1 MSPPNVSV
9 SAVSAHAVASI
20 VGSAKNGRLGA
31 VGLFKRF
38 PSVARR
44 PASADS
50 YPTASA
56 CHLGSFVFQPRGFN
70 ASVALSPFSP
80 LRGPTLRSR
89 GRAAMKPRSAPEL
102 KRWGAESMRHF
113 ASSHIQPF
121 ALSPMRLV
129 LPVRKVSAVPSFPR
143 TRRFAAASASCWRPL
158 RGAPLEASAQVRPS
172 RGQTSA
178 CVVGRGAIASVG
190 RPLLLGRLAR
200 ATQIRR
206 VPSSAHRGRRIA
218 SADSCATLVA
228 CDGRAF
234 ASRIRIAHSALAPAH
249 VVPASPVN
257 RSAPTHRSR
266 GRCAMKPRSAPE
278 LKRWA
283 S

>member
-1 MSPPNVSV
+1 MSPPNASV

-80 LRGPTLRSR
+80 LRGPTHRSR
-89 GRAAMKPRSAPEL
+89 GRCAMKPRSAPEL

-200 ATQIRR
+200 VTQIRR

-218 SADSCATLVA
+218 SADSCATLGSVRRPCLRFSHPHCTLRAGA
-228 CDGRAF
+228 CACGA
-234 ASRIRIAHSALAPAH
+234 RIAGEPQRPNPSLQGTLRDEAAQRP
-249 VVPASPVN
+249 
-257 RSAPTHRSR
+257 
-266 GRCAMKPRSAPE
+266 
-278 LKRWA
+278 
-283 S
+283 